1 MPHNKV
7 TKLKPFQKL
16 LTIMISGNLVT
27 VQEIDATLGKE
38 IYLYR
43 LSTYIWHIKTV
54 ANGIVKVIKDGRK
67 VIGYQLVN
75 VNEIKE
81 YMNRVGI
88 NSSGFT
94 PGSVE
99 KKPSIAKLSELKA
112 KPVKKNKEKP
122 AETPAVKPV
131 ELVEPVEE
139 EMIIIEVKETNLA

>member
-1 MPHNKV
+1 MSRGKS

-16 LTIMISGNLVT
+16 LTIMVSGNPVT

-67 VIGYQLVN
+67 VTGYQLVN
-75 VNEIKE
+75 VKEVKE
-81 YMNRVGI
+81 YMNRAGI
-88 NSSGFT
+88 TSSGFV

-99 KKPSIAKLSELKA
+99 KKPSIAKLSDLKA
-112 KPVKKNKEKP
+112 KPVKKKKEKT
-122 AETPAVKPV
+122 AVTPAVKPV
-131 ELVEPVEE
+131 ETVEPVAE
-139 EMIIIEVKETNLA
+139 EMTILEVTETTSV